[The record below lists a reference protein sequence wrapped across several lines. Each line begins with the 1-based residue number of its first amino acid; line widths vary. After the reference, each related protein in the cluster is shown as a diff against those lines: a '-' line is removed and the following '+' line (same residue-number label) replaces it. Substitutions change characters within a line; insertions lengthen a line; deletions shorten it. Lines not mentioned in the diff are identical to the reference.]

1 MAKALGSGYSG
12 TPLEKKL
19 GIREKYRI
27 RLINTPKNYFDLF
40 EEWPQNVEI
49 TDDPQ
54 IKKNFIHLFTK
65 EEAAFYLILPVLK
78 SEIEMNGM
86 IWVSWPKKTSKISS
100 DISENIIRNYALEIG
115 LVDIKV
121 CSVNDEWSALK
132 LVIPLKL
139 RKQKI

>member
-1 MAKALGSGYSG
+1 MARAFVSGYSG

-19 GIREKYRI
+19 GIRESFRI
-27 RLINTPKNYFDLF
+27 RLINAPKKYFELF
-40 EEWPQNVEI
+40 TDWPHNI
-49 TDDPQ
+49 Q
-54 IKKNFIHLFTK
+54 IIEDAGVKKNFIHFFTK
-65 EEAAFYLILPVLK
+65 DEAEFYFLLPVLK

-86 IWVSWPKKTSKISS
+86 IWVSWPKKTSKMSS
-100 DISENIIRNYALEIG
+100 GISENIIRNYALEIG

-121 CSVNDEWSALK
+121 CSVNDKWSALK